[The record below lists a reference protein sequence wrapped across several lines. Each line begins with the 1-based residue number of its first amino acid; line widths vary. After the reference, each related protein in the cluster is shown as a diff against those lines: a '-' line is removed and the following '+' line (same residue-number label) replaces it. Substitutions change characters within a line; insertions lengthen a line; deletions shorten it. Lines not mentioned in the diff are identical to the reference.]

1 MVSVV
6 GFKEMYEAW
15 ENAGRNEFDNYQ
27 ESSEGESLHFKQT
40 DWLEQVPKVL
50 TLQMNRLEFKDAEPF
65 KHRHKVA
72 IDKTIYVDR
81 FMYQNNEKS

>member
-15 ENAGRNEFDNYQ
+15 ENAGRNEMDNYQ
-27 ESSEGESLHFKQT
+27 DSTDGEALHFKQT

-50 TLQMNRLEFKDAEPF
+50 TL
-65 KHRHKVA
+65 
-72 IDKTIYVDR
+72 
-81 FMYQNNEKS
+81 